1 MEKMQLIPAR
11 GRLLFAEIL
20 LADVLRIQ
28 LIPARGRLPV
38 WKFYGYSF
46 PRMQLIPA
54 RGRLLKFLDIRFITK
69 RCSLA
74 PRGDSL
80 HMFPLANFHHFIDNP
95 HILCYTSW

>member
-28 LIPARGRLPV
+28 LIPARGRLRACAVFSTCHSP
-38 WKFYGYSF
+38 
-46 PRMQLIPA
+46 MQLIPA
-54 RGRLLKFLDIRFITK
+54 RGRLRLILEQVPEDG

-74 PRGDSL
+74 PRGDSV
-80 HMFPLANFHHFIDNP
+80 HMFPPANFRHFIDNS

>member
-28 LIPARGRLPV
+28 LIPARGRL
-38 WKFYGYSF
+38 
-46 PRMQLIPA
+46 RLILEQVPED
-54 RGRLLKFLDIRFITK
+54 G

-80 HMFPLANFHHFIDNP
+80 HVFSPVNFRHFIDNS